1 MLAFIGKL
9 YQDLDCLRG
18 SPVQQCC
25 LSRCCCGY
33 WPLMAP
39 LYGVTGSPGDA
50 CLVQLYWVLDGC
62 DSGGMGST
70 FYFFFQFLY
79 STFLGEMK
87 NIS

>member
-1 MLAFIGKL
+1 
-9 YQDLDCLRG
+9 
-18 SPVQQCC
+18 
-25 LSRCCCGY
+25 
-33 WPLMAP
+33 MAP